1 MEHSVR
7 RIFSRRKV
15 IERELTNFSP
25 VVRLL
30 QKAQRFLFRYFSEL
44 FVGPL
49 SVSPLPIA
57 EVDEHIESRR
67 AWANAFQFRESA
79 SMPGNL
85 QHSLGVPTAP
95 FFEDI
100 FVEQHDVFRDLRFA

>member
-1 MEHSVR
+1 MR
-7 RIFSRRKV
+7 RVFSRREGG
-15 IERELTNFSP
+15 ERKDANFAP
-25 VVRLL
+25 RVALL

-49 SVSPLPIA
+49 SVSPLAIA
-57 EVDEHIESRR
+57 EVNEHIESRR
-67 AWANAFQFRESA
+67 ARPQALQFRERA

-85 QHSLGVPTAP
+85 QQSLRISTTP

-100 FVEQHDVFRDLRFA
+100 FVEQHDVFRDLSFA